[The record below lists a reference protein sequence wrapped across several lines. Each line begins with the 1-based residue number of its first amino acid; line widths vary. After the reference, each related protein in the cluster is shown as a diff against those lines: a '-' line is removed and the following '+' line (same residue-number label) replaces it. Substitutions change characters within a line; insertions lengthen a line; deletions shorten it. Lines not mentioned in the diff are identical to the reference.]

1 MIQLLG
7 RIPNSVAIAVS
18 GGPDSMAALDFLNNG
33 KRNVTALYFN
43 HCTEHGY
50 EAKKFVRNYCMQR
63 GIGILDDR
71 IRCKKPSDMSW
82 EEFWRVERYKYFK
95 THAKERKI
103 VTAHHLNDVVEWWVY
118 TSLHGESKVIPYEN
132 PDYNIIRPF
141 LLTPKT
147 ELVDWCDRKKIPYLV
162 DPSNDSRDHMR
173 NIIRHDM
180 MPIILKVNPGI
191 EKVLKKRVQKVFDVR
206 QKLYKSKPID
216 VPL

>member
-1 MIQLLG
+1 M
-7 RIPNSVAIAVS
+7 
-18 GGPDSMAALDFLNNG
+18 
-33 KRNVTALYFN
+33 
-43 HCTEHGY
+43 
-50 EAKKFVRNYCMQR
+50 
-63 GIGILDDR
+63 
-71 IRCKKPSDMSW
+71 
-82 EEFWRVERYKYFK
+82 
-95 THAKERKI
+95 
-103 VTAHHLNDVVEWWVY
+103 
-118 TSLHGESKVIPYEN
+118 
-132 PDYNIIRPF
+132 
-141 LLTPKT
+141 TPKT